1 MGFPCGSA
9 GKDSTVNAG
18 DLGSVPRLGRSPG
31 EGKGYPL
38 QSSGLE
44 NSMDCIVHA
53 AWSGGTQC
61 HLGTPD
67 LFGRRILGGLLM
79 LLSFRDQF
87 QNLRS
92 MSQWT
97 GIPYSHSRDQEMTP
111 EIPLQIDC
119 LHAHASQAPTAGSPH
134 SLQRGPYGV
143 GRVWNTDARSKMA
156 LGGTKACVPGM
167 DPGSKPVSL
176 TSPALAGGS
185 FTTRAS

>member
-1 MGFPCGSA
+1 
-9 GKDSTVNAG
+9 
-18 DLGSVPRLGRSPG
+18 
-31 EGKGYPL
+31 
-38 QSSGLE
+38 
-44 NSMDCIVHA
+44 MDCIVHA